1 MRVNVREAAKI
12 SWHAQQQALI
22 QIAGSGTVVT
32 WDAATAAQQEA
43 QIAYVEQ
50 IFQNG
55 GIPGGATKSAPNANF
70 RTAGLA
76 VGSTPV
82 ISSAVAATNQ
92 ATPGVTQMLMG
103 AATLTGTTNP
113 GDTFVVSGVTYTILG
128 FYTAAANVCL
138 VWVSG
143 DVPSTIA
150 GSTAFSAYTANT
162 ASQVQAWNIFVE
174 VVNAL
179 SGA

>member
-1 MRVNVREAAKI
+1 MRLAVREAAKVI
-12 SWHAQQQALI
+12 WMTQQQATI
-22 QIAGSGTVVT
+22 QLAGSGTVT
-32 WDAATAAQQEA
+32 SWDNATAAQQEA
-43 QIAYVEQ
+43 AIASVQIIEQ
-50 IFQNG
+50 NN
-55 GIPGGATKSAPNANF
+55 GIPGGASRGSPNASF

-82 ISSAVAATNQ
+82 ITSSVVATNQ
-92 ATPGVTQMLMG
+92 ASPGVTQMILG

-143 DVPSTIA
+143 DVPTTIA
-150 GSTAFSAYTANT
+150 PATAFSAYTVAT
-162 ASQVQAWNIFVE
+162 AAFVQNRCIIE
-174 VVNAL
+174 QL
-179 SGA
+179 ILEMLGA